1 MYRDVQVQA
10 LHIAGRGVVA
20 LERAATG
27 LLRAAAALEEANAQH
42 RASQAPTAPTHAP
55 NALHLAA
62 TRTSMLPGYS
72 GTVGP
77 LCRTDQP
84 GALTTTVHADVTCPD
99 CRADAIGLG
108 VVG

>member
-10 LHIAGRGVVA
+10 LHIAGRGV
-20 LERAATG
+20 
-27 LLRAAAALEEANAQH
+27 
-42 RASQAPTAPTHAP
+42 AP